1 MNQLTPARTMKET
14 QKQTLAAYS
23 NTINRE
29 CFWDY
34 DFSDSEIVEMAQHGS
49 DKEKMFL
56 FEKIIENTTDV
67 LKCLS
72 IFSHRDQCE
81 MLLKYNVPKFKHD
94 FLERRYKILKYFIME
109 EEVDIPELRWN
120 I

>member
-1 MNQLTPARTMKET
+1 MKET
-14 QKQTLAAYS
+14 QKQKLAVYS
-23 NTINRE
+23 DTINRE

-34 DFSDSEIVEMAQHGS
+34 DFSDSEIVEMAQQGS

-56 FEKIIENTTDV
+56 FEKIIENATDV
-67 LKCLS
+67 MKSLR
-72 IFSHRDQCE
+72 IFSQSDQYE
-81 MLLKYNVPKFKHD
+81 MLLKYNVPKFKRD

-120 I
+120 K